1 METIHIDILDRD
13 DTWYRNCELISENEA
28 GVSVTDEYCVTFFI
42 PFSYIKRI
50 IYLEQ

>member
-13 DTWYRNCELISENEA
+13 DSWYRNCELRRELEA
-28 GVSVTDEYCVTFFI
+28 GIAATDKYGVTFFI